1 MRKKEAEMA
10 EDLVVRVYRVGFGD
24 CIFLQIPDDGAV
36 FSILIDC
43 GTSAAAKTVL
53 KPVVVHMVENLPKD
67 GDGKPHLDLMVVT
80 HPHSDHI
87 KGFDPAWLSGVTID
101 RIWMSA
107 FMDLDHPLAQKA
119 LAFEQSAFLAAKS
132 LLARSGLHFTPD
144 VHVLLERSLSLCNS
158 SVLSALREELP
169 ATYPRL
175 YIARDVAEHLSPDE
189 LSTHQLSI
197 ENGITSYKGFKD
209 EEISLHI
216 LAPEW
221 DIDGTYLGKFSAE
234 DSPFT
239 DPLIFGTS
247 GYEEEI
253 DVEGLLS
260 AELIDLT
267 AETAANPEPENISA
281 RDFRILRNRFLYS
294 AIAFSHEDDALK
306 NDVSVVFLL
315 EWHGKRL
322 LFTGDAEW
330 RGNGVEA
337 GRRNSSWDVMMGR
350 PEVKDLLLQPLDF
363 FKVAHHG
370 SFNGSP
376 FDDETG
382 WQLIEKMVSPD
393 RTHVV
398 ISTETEVHNNVPFIS
413 LMKKFGELAKNKQT
427 YSEGE
432 EELVGVPQP
441 RRTDRESDSRL
452 SGVDYIEEVFSI

>member
-1 MRKKEAEMA
+1 MA

-24 CIFLQIPDDGAV
+24 CIFLQIPDDGEV
-36 FSILIDC
+36 FSLLIDC

-53 KPVVVHMVENLPKD
+53 KPVVAHMVENLPKD
-67 GDGKPHLDLMVVT
+67 EDGKPHLDLMVVT

-101 RIWMSA
+101 RIWMST
-107 FMDLDHPLAQKA
+107 FMDLNHPKAQKA

-132 LLARSGLHFTPD
+132 LLERPGLQFTPD
-144 VHVLLERSLSLCNS
+144 VRILLERSMSLCNS
-158 SVLSALREELP
+158 SALSALRENLP
-169 ATYPRL
+169 TNYPRL
-175 YIARDVAEHLSPDE
+175 YVARDVAEHLSPDE

-197 ENGITSYKGFKD
+197 ENGITSYKGFK
-209 EEISLHI
+209 EEDICLRI

-221 DIDGTYLGKFSAE
+221 DIDSTYLGNFSAE
-234 DSPFT
+234 DGPFT
-239 DPLIFGTS
+239 DLLIFGTS
-247 GYEEEI
+247 GYDEAL
-253 DVEGLLS
+253 DVEGLLI
-260 AELIDLT
+260 E
-267 AETAANPEPENISA
+267 ETLDPNPETITIPEPENISS
-281 RDFRILRNRFLYS
+281 RDFRILRNRLLYS
-294 AIAFSHEDDALK
+294 AIAFSQEDDSLK

-441 RRTDRESDSRL
+441 RRTDRESDS
-452 SGVDYIEEVFSI
+452 SVVGVDYIEEVFSI